1 MFQLILERRSATLLT
16 SLFLICFTLMTL
28 SVRRQGGITLIERGA
43 LSLSGPLLEA
53 ADAPKRWA
61 RDLGRQYLLLRDMR
75 EENLVL
81 KKQITAMRGISF
93 QLREL
98 EAKVNR
104 LESLL
109 TASRGLSAPVRLAHT
124 LGQDASPFGQTLL
137 VDLGTTHGVRH
148 GMPVVNQAGVVGRI
162 SRAGR
167 TTSRVLLLTDSRSA
181 VDVIVQRTRAQGIFA
196 MAPGGKSEV
205 RYLATDSDVREGDLL
220 IASGLGGVFPK
231 GLPVAWVTKVGPKG
245 ERLFRQAEARPAVDF
260 NSLEEVLIMMTPEQ
274 ENGRP

>member
-16 SLFLICFTLMTL
+16 ALFLICFTLMTL
-28 SVRRQGGITLIERGA
+28 SVRRQGGVTLVERGA
-43 LSLSGPLLEA
+43 LSITGPLLEA
-53 ADAPKRWA
+53 VSAPGRWI
-61 RDLGRQYLLLRDMR
+61 RELGQQYVFLRDMR
-75 EENLVL
+75 EENLIL
-81 KKQITAMRGISF
+81 KKQLSAMRGISF

-98 EAKVNR
+98 EAKVQR
-104 LESLL
+104 IEGL
-109 TASRGLSAPVRLAHT
+109 LSASQRLSTPVRLAHI

-137 VDLGTTHGVRH
+137 VDLGTAHGVRH

-167 TTSRVLLLTDSRSA
+167 TASRVLLLTDSRSA
-181 VDVIVQRTRAQGIFA
+181 VDVIVQRTRAQGIFS
-196 MAPGGKSEV
+196 MAPGGKGEV

-231 GLPVAWVTKVGPKG
+231 GLPVAWVTQVGPKG
-245 ERLFRQAEARPAVDF
+245 ERLFRQVEARPAVNF
-260 NSLEEVLIMMTPEQ
+260 NSLEEVLIMMTPAQ